1 MNAKRLFAVAVA
13 AASLAL
19 LGCAAQPETHA
30 TNAAL
35 TEDQRDSVIARSALP
50 GAEVVGRARAESQR
64 DARRAARLDALTR

>member
-1 MNAKRLFAVAVA
+1 MRLDRFLIVA
-13 AASLAL
+13 ALLAL
-19 LGCAAQPETHA
+19 AGCAAQPETHA

-64 DARRAARLDALTR
+64 DARRAARLDSLTR